1 MNTGVFR
8 KLDNLIDLIIDNYLF
23 LTQLYFIVIKC
34 NKMAKNSN
42 RLTFPKVAFKPLV

>member
-8 KLDNLIDLIIDNYLF
+8 KLDNLVDLIIDNYLF
-23 LTQLYFIVIKC
+23 LTSKMKC
-34 NKMAKNSN
+34 NKKAKNSN